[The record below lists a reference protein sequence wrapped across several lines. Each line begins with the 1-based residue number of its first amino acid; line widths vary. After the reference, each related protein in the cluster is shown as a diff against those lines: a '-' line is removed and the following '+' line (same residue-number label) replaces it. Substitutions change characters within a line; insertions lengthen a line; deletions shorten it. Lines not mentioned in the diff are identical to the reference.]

1 MNYFQSSDRP
11 HQGTGKLRDCLIM
24 TGVVSCLSI
33 STTVQ
38 AQRYTPPGLCAITN
52 NSDYESLTLPISIGG
67 EYPSASVQSITIN
80 VGDTQAPGGNQAGT
94 GDTENVVI
102 LIDSNGDGTPEVF
115 NTGSCSFD
123 QGAAPPGCSVTQNV
137 TLPTV
142 TEDTTFR
149 GRVMLSFNDTNP
161 ANSCGDNG
169 FGDSEDFLIVA
180 NVLETITIAD
190 VSAPEDGGPISVTA
204 VLSHDVTDAAGF
216 VPFTV
221 DFVLSDGTATL
232 ADSDYTAAT
241 GTLFFSGQAG
251 DTANITINPVTDIVP
266 EADETLTVSLQNL
279 SNTTHGIDISDTATV
294 TLLDDDEAIDLV
306 MSKSVTDETP
316 NVGDTIVF
324 TLQIDNL
331 GPDDATDVSVQDLV
345 PVGLGGVA
353 PVSIPSG
360 TSFSFSGNMVNWSGL
375 SVAVGS
381 TVSAQ
386 YSVVVLPP

>member
-67 EYPSASVQSITIN
+67 EYPSASAQSITIN

-161 ANSCGDNG
+161 ARTVYCR
-169 FGDSEDFLIVA
+169 FC
-180 NVLETITIAD
+180 
-190 VSAPEDGGPISVTA
+190 A
-204 VLSHDVTDAAGF
+204 V
-216 VPFTV
+216 
-221 DFVLSDGTATL
+221 
-232 ADSDYTAAT
+232 
-241 GTLFFSGQAG
+241 
-251 DTANITINPVTDIVP
+251 
-266 EADETLTVSLQNL
+266 
-279 SNTTHGIDISDTATV
+279 
-294 TLLDDDEAIDLV
+294 
-306 MSKSVTDETP
+306 
-316 NVGDTIVF
+316 
-324 TLQIDNL
+324 
-331 GPDDATDVSVQDLV
+331 
-345 PVGLGGVA
+345 
-353 PVSIPSG
+353 
-360 TSFSFSGNMVNWSGL
+360 
-375 SVAVGS
+375 
-381 TVSAQ
+381 
-386 YSVVVLPP
+386 

>member
-1 MNYFQSSDRP
+1 
-11 HQGTGKLRDCLIM
+11 
-24 TGVVSCLSI
+24 
-33 STTVQ
+33 
-38 AQRYTPPGLCAITN
+38 
-52 NSDYESLTLPISIGG
+52 
-67 EYPSASVQSITIN
+67 
-80 VGDTQAPGGNQAGT
+80 
-94 GDTENVVI
+94 
-102 LIDSNGDGTPEVF
+102 
-115 NTGSCSFD
+115 
-123 QGAAPPGCSVTQNV
+123 
-137 TLPTV
+137 
-142 TEDTTFR
+142 
-149 GRVMLSFNDTNP
+149 MLSFDDINP
-161 ANSCGDNG
+161 ANSCGNNG

-204 VLSHDVTDAAGF
+204 VLSHDVTDVAGF

-266 EADETLTVSLQNL
+266 EPDETLTVSLLNL

-316 NVGDTIVF
+316 NIGDTIVF

-331 GPDDATDVSVQDLV
+331 GPYDATNVSVQDLV
-345 PVGLGGVA
+345 PAGLGSVA
-353 PVSIPSG
+353 PVSVPPG
-360 TSFSFSGNMVNWSGL
+360 TSFSVSGNTVDWSGL

-381 TVSAQ
+381 SVSAQ
-386 YSVVVLPP
+386 YSVTVLPP